1 MAEAQSIPSD
11 WTERYRPKTADQL
24 EGNEAARKRIH
35 MWLESWKKGTP
46 DKKGLLLVGP
56 PVLAKTSIV
65 RAVGEDFGW
74 VVIELNA
81 SDARN
86 AASIRKAAG
95 GGASNYTF
103 GLDGSFDLA
112 GNRKTLILL
121 DEVDHLHGGLR

>member
-56 PVLAKTSIV
+56 PGIGKTSIV
-65 RAVGEDFGW
+65 RAKM
-74 VVIELNA
+74 
-81 SDARN
+81 
-86 AASIRKAAG
+86 KAIAIF
-95 GGASNYTF
+95 TIIVRHTD
-103 GLDGSFDLA
+103 LDSE
-112 GNRKTLILL
+112 NIL
-121 DEVDHLHGGLR
+121 RIAPKS